1 MKGVTGIAHPWM
13 SATPGDPAC
22 LEHARA
28 HLEPVYTWFRAQPA
42 KTSPPGAYGNVAA
55 RWMPRLGR
63 RGRAWQAAISP
74 G

>member
-1 MKGVTGIAHPWM
+1 VKGVTGVAHPWM

-42 KTSPPGAYGNVAA
+42 KTSPLGPAATSPPGGC
-55 RWMPRLGR
+55 LGSGAEEG
-63 RGRAWQAAISP
+63 RGKLR
-74 G
+74 